1 MAAENLL
8 PVGLGAGLRNAKW
21 RLTNLVAFALIL
33 SLCFWTDTAIG
44 GEKAADTESRYL
56 DPESQSAHLAEAIT
70 RSATASLCEHGRFGP
85 KCEFECHGGEGG
97 FCTDE
102 GIVCF
107 LGESSSPQHKHLQ
120 NSS

>member
-1 MAAENLL
+1 MAAEILL
-8 PVGLGAGLRNAKW
+8 PVGFGAGLRKAKW
-21 RLTNLVAFALIL
+21 RITNLLALGLLL
-33 SLCFWTDTAIG
+33 SLCFWTEKAIG
-44 GEKAADTESRYL
+44 GEKAGVTESRYL

-70 RSATASLCEHGRFGP
+70 RSATSSLCEHGRFGP

-107 LGESSSPQHKHLQ
+107 LGEPSSV
-120 NSS
+120 